1 MLALSSSRPAVA
13 YVINWWPSS
22 GFPTSS
28 LDTWGAQLDRPA
40 GIDPHA
46 SGIVTNVDR
55 AAHALA
61 VR

>member
-1 MLALSSSRPAVA
+1 
-13 YVINWWPSS
+13 VINWWPSS

-40 GIDPHA
+40 GIDPYA